1 MPVFEFKAL
10 TQGGELQEGEIQA
23 TDEQSALQA
32 LEARG
37 HIPLSAT
44 SSAPSSHRARSDE
57 LIEQFTQQ
65 LMYLL
70 DAGITLERALDI
82 LQQHPNLARQLP
94 LNEILQALRG
104 GQSFSQTLASYPALF
119 TPLYLSLI
127 QAAEATG
134 DLAEGLTTLHRYQ
147 QHSRQLKETLSGALI
162 YPMIL
167 SLVSVASILIIL
179 LFVIP
184 QFAEILDGMRQTL
197 PFHTQLILDMSE
209 GLRSQGHWLALGLA
223 GTLMAVSLAQRSP
236 ALAPQLD
243 RIKLHLPLAGSLLIQ
258 AELSRF
264 NRSLGTLLSK
274 GTPMLPALQIARQTL
289 QLQPLQQLFAHCHQQ
304 LRDGQQ
310 LSPLLSA
317 NRQIPAMMTQLV
329 QVGEETGQLGPM
341 LLKLADIQ
349 DRQISARLRKLIS
362 ILEPLLIISL
372 GLVIA
377 LLVLSMLSAIIG
389 INNIS
394 F

>member
-1 MPVFEFKAL
+1 MPLFQFKAL

-23 TDEQSALQA
+23 SDEQSALLA

-44 SSAPSSHRARSDE
+44 AQQQRQPRSNADQQT
-57 LIEQFTQQ
+57 EQFTQQ

-70 DAGITLERALDI
+70 EAGITLERALDM
-82 LQQHPNLARQLP
+82 LQKHPDLTRQLP
-94 LNEILQALRG
+94 LSDILQALRS
-104 GQSFSQTLASYPALF
+104 GQSFSQALASYPTLF
-119 TPLYLSLI
+119 SPLYLSLI

-134 DLAEGLTTLHRYQ
+134 DLAEGLITLHRYQ

-167 SLVSVASILIIL
+167 SLVSIASILIIL

-197 PFHTQLILDMSE
+197 PFHTQLILDVSA
-209 GLRSQGHWLALGLA
+209 GLRSQGHWWALGLA
-223 GTLMAVSLAQRSP
+223 GALMLLSLAQRSP
-236 ALAPQLD
+236 ALIPLLD
-243 RIKLHLPLAGSLLIQ
+243 SCKLKLPIVGTLLID

-274 GTPMLPALQIARQTL
+274 GTPMLSALQIARQTL
-289 QLQPLQQLFAHCHQQ
+289 QLKPLQQLFARSHQQ

-310 LSPLLSA
+310 LSPLLA
-317 NRQIPAMMTQLV
+317 ATPQIPAMMTQLV
-329 QVGEETGQLGPM
+329 QVGEETGQLGSM
-341 LLKLADIQ
+341 LVKLADIQ
-349 DRQISARLRKLIS
+349 DRQISTQLRKLIS

-372 GLVIA
+372 GLIIA